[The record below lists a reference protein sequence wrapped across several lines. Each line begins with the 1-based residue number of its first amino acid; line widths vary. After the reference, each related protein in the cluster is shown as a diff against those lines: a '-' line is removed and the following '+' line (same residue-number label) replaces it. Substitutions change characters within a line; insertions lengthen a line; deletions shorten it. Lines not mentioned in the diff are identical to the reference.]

1 MNELVC
7 GIEMHIKL
15 NTEKKLFCTCE
26 NSFGGE
32 PNSRIC
38 PVCTGKPGTLPKLN
52 YDAIRLAVKA
62 GKLLGCKIN
71 GISSWDRKNYFYP
84 DLPKS
89 YQITQSRIPLCEDGK
104 ITLPD
109 GSFVGIERIHVEE
122 DAAKLVYSDG
132 SMFPDFNRAGVPL
145 IEIVSKPDI
154 HTPEQAEQYGRI
166 LREILLEGG
175 ISDCKMQEG
184 SLRCDVNVSV
194 KGHNRVEIKN
204 INSFKFVRFAV
215 RYEYERQK
223 TLIENGVEVQRETR
237 RYVEKTKSTEAMR
250 GKETAEEYMY
260 LPEPDLLPLDLSYL
274 E

>member
-1 MNELVC
+1 MSELVC

-15 NTEKKLFCTCE
+15 NTEKKLFCDCD
-26 NSFGGE
+26 NVFGGE

-52 YDAIRLAVKA
+52 KEAVKLAIKA
-62 GKLLGCKIN
+62 GELLGCKIN
-71 GISSWDRKNYFYP
+71 KISSWDRKNYFYP

-89 YQITQSRIPLCEDGK
+89 YQITQSRVPLCENGGV
-104 ITLPD
+104 TLPD
-109 GSFVGIERIHVEE
+109 GTFVGIERIHVEE
-122 DAAKLVYSDG
+122 DAAKLVYADG
-132 SMFPDFNRAGVPL
+132 QMYPDFNRAGVPL
-145 IEIVSKPDI
+145 IEIVSRPDI
-154 HTPEQAEQYGRI
+154 HTPEQAEQYGRM
-166 LREILLEGG
+166 LREILLGAG

-194 KGHNRVEIKN
+194 KGHGRVEIKN

-223 TLIENGVEVQRETR
+223 ALIESGVEVQRETR
-237 RYVEKTKSTEAMR
+237 RYVEKTKSTESMR

-260 LPEPDLLPLDLSYL
+260 LPEPDLLALDLSDI